1 MGPLQIDLVRFFS
14 SLMAAGFNGFRIEN
28 VDLLLY
34 CFILR

>member
-1 MGPLQIDLVRFFS
+1 MGPLQIDLVLFY
-14 SLMAAGFNGFRIEN
+14 SLMAAGFNGFRIVK